1 MIKYKKH
8 TIEVTQEHI
17 DGGIPT
23 NCTEC
28 AISLAFKD
36 SLLKTLDVKNFNN
49 CLVQTNMSNGE
60 VQLQYTHD
68 GIIFGANLDSDI
80 INLQY
85 KLDAF
90 VNEYDNN
97 FLANDGHNT
106 MPLANFIPKHCV
118 PFTFDVSLPV

>member
-8 TIEVTQEHI
+8 TIEVTQKHI
-17 DGGIPT
+17 DEGVPT
-23 NCTEC
+23 SCTDC

-36 SLLKTLDVKNFNN
+36 SLVKANVNN
-49 CLVQTNMSNGE
+49 CLVQTNMSDGE

-68 GIIFGANLDSDI
+68 GSIFGANLDSDI

-97 FLANDGHNT
+97 FLSSHGHNT

-118 PFTFDVSLPV
+118 PFTFDVRLPV